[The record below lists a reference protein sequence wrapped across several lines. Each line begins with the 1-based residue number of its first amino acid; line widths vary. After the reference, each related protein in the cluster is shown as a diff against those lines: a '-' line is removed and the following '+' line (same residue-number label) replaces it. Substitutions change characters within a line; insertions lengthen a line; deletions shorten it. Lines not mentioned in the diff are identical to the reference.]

1 MAATNDR
8 RASVKAKE
16 KAKEKAKGTTGT
28 RVAVA
33 AKIRQYIDDFIP
45 TAENTQRK
53 GDAWLKTL
61 GMGKYS
67 VASMKAKEKAN
78 RKGRGDGDSEVAERK
93 KRKVPVET
101 PRPTAKPTAKKTT
114 PTPTAKPTA
123 KKTTPTPTKKNDK
136 KPQVAKSLA
145 QAKSLGLSTYIGKD
159 GKKKAAVSAEELKA
173 SGHKSLRAYLNAK
186 GKPAKKNK
194 ADSNRYGS

>member
-16 KAKEKAKGTTGT
+16 KTKEKTST
-28 RVAVA
+28 RVALA
-33 AKIRQYIDDFIP
+33 AKIRKSIDNFLP
-45 TAENTQRK
+45 NAENTQRK

-101 PRPTAKPTAKKTT
+101 PRPTAKPTTKKTT
-114 PTPTAKPTA
+114 PTPTVTPTA
-123 KKTTPTPTKKNDK
+123 KKPTPTPTKKNDK

-145 QAKSLGLSTYIGKD
+145 EAKSKGLSTYVGKD

-186 GKPAKKNK
+186 GKPAKKKK

>member
-1 MAATNDR
+1 
-8 RASVKAKE
+8 
-16 KAKEKAKGTTGT
+16 
-28 RVAVA
+28 
-33 AKIRQYIDDFIP
+33 
-45 TAENTQRK
+45 
-53 GDAWLKTL
+53 
-61 GMGKYS
+61 
-67 VASMKAKEKAN
+67 MKAKEKAN

-114 PTPTAKPTA
+114 PTPP
-123 KKTTPTPTKKNDK
+123 KKNDK
-136 KPQVAKSLA
+136 KSQVAKSLA
-145 QAKSLGLSTYIGKD
+145 EAKRKGLSTYVGKD

-194 ADSNRYGS
+194 ANSNYGS